1 MNERPCLVTIC
12 VTHRLWGNSDR
23 AEASR
28 RLTVQL
34 VQKCWGRS
42 DFIIFLFYSNLLM
55 REFER
60 LGMGQRRGLA
70 WAIEDVFTAANLEIA
85 MVAVLVGYILFEF
98 FRKKS
103 SDANV
108 TE

>member
-1 MNERPCLVTIC
+1 
-12 VTHRLWGNSDR
+12 
-23 AEASR
+23 
-28 RLTVQL
+28 
-34 VQKCWGRS
+34 
-42 DFIIFLFYSNLLM
+42 
-55 REFER
+55 
-60 LGMGQRRGLA
+60 MGPRRGLA

-108 TE
+108 TERGGGS